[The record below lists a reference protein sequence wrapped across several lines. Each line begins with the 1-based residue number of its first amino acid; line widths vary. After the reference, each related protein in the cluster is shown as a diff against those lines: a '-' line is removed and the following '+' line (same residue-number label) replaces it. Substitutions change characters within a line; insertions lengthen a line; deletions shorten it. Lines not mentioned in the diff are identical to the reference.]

1 MLLVDTLFAKS
12 AHILCS
18 FYSPLV
24 YQVVAG
30 LNYKLT
36 ISIHNKSNNKC
47 LGGIKDITVYKALP
61 YMNQPLKIISFG
73 TILDC
78 TDEWLVSLIDS
89 VKAKEEENNAL
100 LVEQKIEKEVETV
113 EPDA

>member
-1 MLLVDTLFAKS
+1 M
-12 AHILCS
+12 
-18 FYSPLV
+18 
-24 YQVVAG
+24 AG

-36 ISIHNKSNNKC
+36 ISIYNKSNNNIC

-73 TILDC
+73 TILDGN
-78 TDEWLVSLIDS
+78 DEWLVSLIDS

-100 LVEQKIEKEVETV
+100 LVEQKIKKEVESV